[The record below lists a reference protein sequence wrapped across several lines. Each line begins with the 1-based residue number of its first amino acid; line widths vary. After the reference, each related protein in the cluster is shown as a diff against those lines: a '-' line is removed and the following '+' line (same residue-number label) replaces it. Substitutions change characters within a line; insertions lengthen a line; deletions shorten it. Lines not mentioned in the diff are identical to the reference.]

1 MGRQRTDVIGARRRS
16 FAPEKRHSF
25 PPEIHVSSGA
35 TRRDSFYPVFVI
47 GTGTRRR
54 ADSRRESCGLLLS
67 RIITEMPFFAKDWR
81 SPGEVWIKTD
91 DGWEKQKILECR
103 MNVRSPNSD
112 RPIDSNKENCSVD
125 NHRALRQLQGY
136 VPPYCQITLR
146 CTKEVRSPDYLL
158 CSRKR

>member
-112 RPIDSNKENCSVD
+112 SR
-125 NHRALRQLQGY
+125 LRSAVLSDH
-136 VPPYCQITLR
+136 I
-146 CTKEVRSPDYLL
+146 EVHQ
-158 CSRKR
+158 